1 LAKHLQSKKDSSK
14 SSSTHVFTA
23 LRKAAN
29 HALLLRTR
37 HTSPE
42 AVEHLSHQLYA
53 SGYFGFHATCTQAL
67 VKKELENFSDYDVH
81 CAAAAL
87 IDENPHRK
95 GELQRYLLQEED
107 LYCSPKFVRLKTML
121 PKLIREGHR
130 ILIFSQ
136 WTRVLDLLGCLLDTM
151 ETQFLRLDGQTTI
164 SERQT
169 LIDQYTNDENIP
181 VFLLSTRAGGMGIN
195 LTAADTCILHDLD
208 FNPFN
213 DIQAEDRVHRI
224 GQKKPVTVIKM
235 VTENTV
241 DSDIYKMQERK
252 AEMNAAI
259 LERKE
264 STSET
269 KGREKKEMNMIF
281 EMAVNRYNSTST

>member
-1 LAKHLQSKKDSSK
+1 
-14 SSSTHVFTA
+14 
-23 LRKAAN
+23 
-29 HALLLRTR
+29 
-37 HTSPE
+37 
-42 AVEHLSHQLYA
+42 
-53 SGYFGFHATCTQAL
+53 
-67 VKKELENFSDYDVH
+67 
-81 CAAAAL
+81 
-87 IDENPHRK
+87 
-95 GELQRYLLQEED
+95 
-107 LYCSPKFVRLKTML
+107 ML